1 MLDFKFSILKIIK
14 FDILCESQQF
24 IYISKRIGVIIK
36 LIKRQRYQKFNLK
49 KSLKEC
55 KNWYENKKENGSSKN

>member
-55 KNWYENKKENGSSKN
+55 KN